1 MKVANFS
8 SQGLGDGL
16 IALMLSYNLYL
27 NGYEVDTF
35 HNSLDQMQSY
45 FPNLPI
51 KKYPRL
57 DDIEKIIKNYD
68 QIFISYNEGST
79 FIQKLIKEGKK
90 TKASKVFVLNPCPSR
105 KVGSQPFY
113 KDAFFDPNLCMVE
126 NIENFSKNI
135 LKLKKI
141 SKKIDLS
148 IPKNLTFK
156 KFSRRIIIHPS
167 SAKKSKN
174 YSIDKYLQLA
184 KVLKDKNFEPVF
196 VISEKERAE
205 YKMIKDLGF
214 NLKAFDNL
222 KDLTGF
228 VYESSFMIGNDSGI
242 GHLASLLGLSTI
254 TIFRNHRSAKLWRP
268 GWSQNK
274 IVFPNKFIP
283 NLSLYRLRDKHWNAF
298 ISFGKIANYF
308 LLELG

>member
-8 SQGLGDGL
+8 SEGLGDGL

-27 NGYEVDTF
+27 NGYEIDTF
-35 HNSLDQMQSY
+35 HNTLDQMQSY

-57 DDIEKIIKNYD
+57 GDIDEILKNYN
-68 QIFISYNEGST
+68 QIFISYNENST

-90 TKASKVFVLNPCPSR
+90 TKTSKVFVLNPCPS
-105 KVGSQPFY
+105 KKIGSQPFY

-135 LKLKKI
+135 LNLKKT

-148 IPKNLTFK
+148 IPKNLRLK
-156 KFSRRIIIHPS
+156 KCQRRVIIHPS

-174 YSIDKYLQLA
+174 YSIDKYLLLA
-184 KVLKDKNFEPVF
+184 KVLKDKNFEPIF
-196 VISEKERAE
+196 VIAEKERDE
-205 YKMIKDLGF
+205 YQMIEDLGF

-222 KDLTGF
+222 KDLTAF

-242 GHLASLLGLSTI
+242 GHLASLLSLPTI

-274 IVFPNKFIP
+274 VIFPNRFIP
-283 NLSLYRLRDKHWNAF
+283 NLSIYRLRDKHWQEF
-298 ISFGKIANYF
+298 IPFRKILNKNF
-308 LLELG
+308 